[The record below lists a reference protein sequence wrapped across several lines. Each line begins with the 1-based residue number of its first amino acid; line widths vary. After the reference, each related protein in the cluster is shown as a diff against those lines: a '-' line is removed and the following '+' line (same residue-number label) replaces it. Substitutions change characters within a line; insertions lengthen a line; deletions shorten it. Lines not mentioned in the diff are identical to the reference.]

1 MVMNILELKDVVKSY
16 STKTVLDNI
25 NLNVQEGEVF
35 GLIGLNGAGKTTMI
49 KTILHL
55 LTQNAGN
62 IKICGI
68 DTEETKSR
76 QNVSYLPE
84 KFQPSQ
90 HLKVIEFIK
99 IFSNKENFN
108 IKEIERLCE
117 ILDLDKKVLNKKI
130 SSLSKGM
137 SQKVGLIVSFIDNKK
152 LVILDEPMSGLD
164 PKARINL
171 KNLLL
176 EYKHNGNSIFF
187 SSHILADI
195 DEICDRIAVL
205 NNGKIQFIG
214 TPSELKDKY
223 NINSLEKAFLM
234 EING

>member
-1 MVMNILELKDVVKSY
+1 MSILELKDIVKSY
-16 STKTVLDNI
+16 STKVVLDGVS
-25 NLNVQEGEVF
+25 LNVEEGEVF

-55 LTQNAGN
+55 LTQNAGT
-62 IKICGI
+62 IKICNI
-68 DTEETKSR
+68 DAKNNESR
-76 QNVSYLPE
+76 QNISYLPE

-90 HLKVIEFIK
+90 QLKVIEFIK
-99 IFSNKENFN
+99 IFSDNENFDIEK
-108 IKEIERLCE
+108 IKKLCD
-117 ILDLDKKVLNKKI
+117 ILDLDKGVLNKKI

-137 SQKVGLIVSFIDNKK
+137 SQKVGLIASFIDNKK

-176 EYKHNGNSIFF
+176 EYKNNGNSIFF

-205 NNGKIQFIG
+205 NGGKIQFVG
-214 TPSELKDKY
+214 TPNELKSKY
-223 NINSLEKAFLM
+223 SIDSLEKAFLR
-234 EING
+234 EIEG

>member
-1 MVMNILELKDVVKSY
+1 MSILELKDVVKSY
-16 STKTVLDNI
+16 STKVVLDSI
-25 NLNVQEGEVF
+25 NLNVEEGEVF

-55 LTQNAGN
+55 LTQDAGT

-68 DTEETKSR
+68 DTKNNESR
-76 QNVSYLPE
+76 QNISYLPE

-90 HLKVIEFIK
+90 QLKVIEFIK
-99 IFSNKENFN
+99 IFSNKENLD
-108 IKEIERLCE
+108 ITEVERLCD
-117 ILDLDKKVLNKKI
+117 ILDLDKKVLTKKI

-137 SQKVGLIVSFIDNKK
+137 SQKVGLIASFIDNKK

-176 EYKHNGNSIFF
+176 EYKNNGNAIFF

-195 DEICDRIAVL
+195 DEICDRVAVL
-205 NNGKIQFIG
+205 CNGKIQFVG
-214 TPSELKDKY
+214 TPSELKGKY
-223 NINSLEKAFLM
+223 DIDSLEKAFLM
-234 EING
+234 EIEG

>member
-1 MVMNILELKDVVKSY
+1 MSILELKDIVKSY
-16 STKTVLDNI
+16 STKVVLDDV
-25 NLNVQEGEVF
+25 NLNVEEGEVF

-55 LTQNAGN
+55 LTQDSGI

-68 DTEETKSR
+68 DTINNNSR
-76 QNVSYLPE
+76 QNISYLPE

-90 HLKVIEFIK
+90 QLKVIEFIK
-99 IFSNKENFN
+99 IFSNKENLDIN
-108 IKEIERLCE
+108 EVERLCD
-117 ILDLDKKVLNKKI
+117 ILDLDKKVLTKKI

-137 SQKVGLIVSFIDNKK
+137 SQKVGLIASFIDNKK

-176 EYKHNGNSIFF
+176 EYKNNGNAIFF

-195 DEICDRIAVL
+195 DEICDRVAVL
-205 NNGKIQFIG
+205 HGGKIRFVG
-214 TPSELKDKY
+214 TPSELRGKY
-223 NINSLEKAFLM
+223 SVDSLEKAFLM

>member
-1 MVMNILELKDVVKSY
+1 MSILELKDIVKNY
-16 STKTVLDNI
+16 STKTILNNI
-25 NLNVQEGEVF
+25 NLNVEEGEVF

-55 LTQNAGN
+55 ITQNAGS

-68 DTEETKSR
+68 DTKETKSR

-90 HLKVIEFIK
+90 QLKVVEFIK

-108 IKEIERLCE
+108 IKEVERLCE

-137 SQKVGLIVSFIDNKK
+137 SQKVGLISSFIDNRK

-176 EYKHNGNSIFF
+176 EYRDNGNSIFF

-214 TPSELKDKY
+214 TPNELKDKY
-223 NINSLEKAFLM
+223 NINSLEKAFLK
-234 EING
+234 EIEKTL

>member
-1 MVMNILELKDVVKSY
+1 MSILELKDIVKSY
-16 STKTVLDNI
+16 STKVVLDGV
-25 NLNVQEGEVF
+25 NLNVEEGEVF

-55 LTQNAGN
+55 LTQDNGI

-68 DTEETKSR
+68 DTINNNSR
-76 QNVSYLPE
+76 QNISYLPE

-90 HLKVIEFIK
+90 QLKVIEFIK
-99 IFSNKENFN
+99 IFSNKENLDIN
-108 IKEIERLCE
+108 EVERLCD
-117 ILDLDKKVLNKKI
+117 ILDLDKKVLTKKI

-137 SQKVGLIVSFIDNKK
+137 SQKVGLIASFIDNKK

-176 EYKHNGNSIFF
+176 EYKNNGNAIFF

-195 DEICDRIAVL
+195 DEICDRVAVL
-205 NNGKIQFIG
+205 HGGKIRFVG
-214 TPSELKDKY
+214 TPNELKGKY
-223 NINSLEKAFLM
+223 SVDSLEKAFLM